1 MTQEQLK
8 AFLETVKGDTSLQ
21 DKLNA
26 ASYADAVVAI
36 AQVAGFNITADDLEK
51 AQSKLSDQELES
63 VSCGEPDI
71 DDLKLRALVELEAT
85 RRLADSTDAPW
96 G

>member
-36 AQVAGFNITADDLEK
+36 AQEAGFNITADDLEK

-63 VSCGEPDI
+63 VSGGEPDI
-71 DDLKLRALVELEAT
+71 DDLKLRALVELETT

>member
-1 MTQEQLK
+1 MTQEHLDELLFQFQLD
-8 AFLETVKGDTSLQ
+8 ANLQ
-21 DKLNA
+21 EKLKA

-36 AQVAGFNITADDLEK
+36 AQEAGFNITADDLEK

-63 VSCGEPDI
+63 VSGGEPDI

-85 RRLADSTDAPW
+85 RRLADATDAPW